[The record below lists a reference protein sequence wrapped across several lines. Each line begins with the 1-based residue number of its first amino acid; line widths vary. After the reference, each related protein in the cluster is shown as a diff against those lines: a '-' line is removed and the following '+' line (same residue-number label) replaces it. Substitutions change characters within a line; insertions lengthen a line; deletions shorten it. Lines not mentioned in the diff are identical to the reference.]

1 MIDTSISTTFKDRNY
16 TVDDL
21 ASRIMYELA
30 LRTGNHM
37 LFFPSFDY
45 MNKVCGRLKKLMD
58 EKTAEDGIKRE
69 LIIQIPEMTE
79 IEKNSFLSN
88 FDKPSEGLL
97 LAACVL
103 GGHFAEGIDLVGE
116 RLKGVIIVGVGI
128 PTVTGERQVLCNYY
142 NDRFGDGY
150 AFAYRF
156 PGWEKVLQAAG
167 RVIRTEEDTGFA
179 LLIDSRLSKPE
190 YVMLYPEHW
199 KV

>member
-21 ASRIMYELA
+21 ALRITDELNV
-30 LRTGNHM
+30 RQGNYM

-45 MNKVCGRLKKLMD
+45 MDKVCKRIQTIFESKSK
-58 EKTAEDGIKRE
+58 EDNISRK
-69 LIIQIPEMTE
+69 LIIQIPDMTQL
-79 IEKNSFLSN
+79 EKDSFLAN
-88 FDKPSEGLL
+88 FDKPSDGLL
-97 LAACVL
+97 LACCVL

-116 RLKGVIIVGVGI
+116 KLKGVIIVGVGI

-142 NDRFGDGY
+142 NERFGDGY

-167 RVIRTEEDTGFA
+167 RVIRTEDDTGFA
-179 LLIDSRLSKPE
+179 LLIDSRLSRPE

-199 KV
+199 KI